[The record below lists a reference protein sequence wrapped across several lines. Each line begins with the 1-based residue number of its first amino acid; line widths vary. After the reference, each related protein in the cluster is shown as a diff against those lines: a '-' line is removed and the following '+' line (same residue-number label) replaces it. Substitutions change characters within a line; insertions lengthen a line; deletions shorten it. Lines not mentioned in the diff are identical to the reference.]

1 MATSATEIFKA
12 LQARNK
18 GGRLTKT
25 ATTTDNRP
33 KVSFNRG
40 GDDGINGGMRLYG
53 IDINYKSVVWYVEKS
68 IVWQEEHPEEV
79 KSIEYKVVFMFYT
92 AEEEEQAK
100 KDKGE
105 LIASKQGVSIH
116 NSKSFRGTIKT
127 TDGVSGEIYTILDGK
142 GEGEKAKE
150 EGERNSIKV
159 LLDHEPDTNIFT
171 KTITLSLEE
180 EEEEQPAEEQTEEQ
194 SEETA
199 EE

>member
-1 MATSATEIFKA
+1 MAQTATDIFKA
-12 LQARNK
+12 LQARSK

-25 ATTTDNRP
+25 ATTADNRP

-40 GDDGINGGMRLYG
+40 GEEGINGGMRLYN
-53 IDINYKSVVWYVEKS
+53 IPLEYTSIVWYVEKS
-68 IVWQEEHPEEV
+68 IQWQEENPEEV
-79 KSIEYKVVFMFYT
+79 KSIEYKAVFMFYT
-92 AEEEEQAK
+92 EEEQEQAK

-116 NSKSFRGTIKT
+116 NPKAFRGTIKT

-142 GEGEKAKE
+142 GEGEKAKD

-159 LLDHEPDTNIFT
+159 LLDHEENTNIYT

-180 EEEEQPAEEQTEEQ
+180 EEEEEKPAEEEEPTEE
-194 SEETA
+194 
-199 EE
+199 